1 MRARSSLRKQ
11 TMLVR
16 VTLSAYF
23 YVAQAVERALALAF
37 VNKLILFESHYR
49 HILCSLDRWMRA
61 RSSLRKQTVCSSPT
75 IGILLNSRGRWTQA
89 SSSLRK
95 QSMLVRVPLSAYFYV
110 PQADEC
116 GLVLAF
122 VNKLFVRVPVSAYFY
137 VVQADE
143 PAQAVVFVNKICG
156 FDSQYRHIFM

>member
-16 VTLSAYF
+16 VPLSAYF
-23 YVAQAVERALALAF
+23 YVAKADECGLAVAF

-75 IGILLNSRGRWTQA
+75 IGILLYSRGRWTHA

-116 GLVLAF
+116 GPVLAF

-137 VVQADE
+137 VAQADE
-143 PAQAVVFVNKICG
+143 RALAVAFVNSICL
-156 FDSQYRHIFM
+156 FEPHDRHIF